1 MIKLIVDYDEEIGF
15 WYFSVRESVREG
27 EETLHF
33 RHGFR
38 TKEEASTVGDDWIRR
53 ELGATPEDEAAEK

>member
-15 WYFSVRESVREG
+15 WYFSVREG

-38 TKEEASTVGDDWIRR
+38 TKEEASAIGDDWIRR
-53 ELGATPEDEAAEK
+53 ELGAMPEDEAAEE